1 MGKAVPYFP
10 LDQWEEARTEWEDR
24 VAHWNEL
31 YPNKQIMEKLKQR
44 MEGPSFPSG
53 MFTDSVKR
61 GKPPVDVQ
69 RFVVAY
75 KQNEFKTLWEPIG
88 LSRQVNFY
96 VNSPQVGA
104 YVSKRGG
111 AYMSAAEAQAEAMA
125 ELEARK
131 QIRENLRNKNEEFD
145 IKFSDG
151 RPSIPYATWTPT
163 SRRVI
168 PDFVRQGIPDLAPPP
183 APFVPEPVP
192 PPMPADIPEPAEDIP
207 PPAEVVPIVVP
218 PELVPVKKEPSP
230 SPEPIIPEPVPA
242 IDPDEQSAEPNFDQT
257 NEAAQ
262 VPLPVP
268 EPGPVLV
275 PMPIP
280 QEAFAGERPSRNLP
294 RVNYKEPSEFGS
306 QFGVNEP
313 DGSADEK
320 AAEPEEEQVSQVQ
333 HFRQPQQPSDESES
347 MDIFSRFSQEVPH
360 EPAPSQLPGLSM
372 GTTRFQP
379 YLDRGRGNRSTSR
392 MPEDVPGRVV
402 PGYPAHVPPP
412 QPGPAPQHIVEKT
425 EEQGPVVPILLFFLL
440 VGTAYS
446 LSQR

>member
-1 MGKAVPYFP
+1 MP
-10 LDQWEEARTEWEDR
+10 
-24 VAHWNEL
+24 
-31 YPNKQIMEKLKQR
+31 
-44 MEGPSFPSG
+44 
-53 MFTDSVKR
+53 
-61 GKPPVDVQ
+61 
-69 RFVVAY
+69 
-75 KQNEFKTLWEPIG
+75 
-88 LSRQVNFY
+88 
-96 VNSPQVGA
+96 
-104 YVSKRGG
+104 
-111 AYMSAAEAQAEAMA
+111 AE
-125 ELEARK
+125 
-131 QIRENLRNKNEEFD
+131 
-145 IKFSDG
+145 
-151 RPSIPYATWTPT
+151 
-163 SRRVI
+163 
-168 PDFVRQGIPDLAPPP
+168 
-183 APFVPEPVP
+183 PEPEIDP
-192 PPMPADIPEPAEDIP
+192 PAEDIP
-207 PPAEVVPIVVP
+207 PPAEVEPIVVP
-218 PELVPVKKEPSP
+218 PELVPAVKKEP
-230 SPEPIIPEPVPA
+230 SPEPIIPEPIPP
-242 IDPDEQSAEPNFDQT
+242 IDPDDQSADPNFDQT

-320 AAEPEEEQVSQVQ
+320 AAEPEQEEQVSQVQ

-347 MDIFSRFSQEVPH
+347 MDIFNRFSL
-360 EPAPSQLPGLSM
+360 PAPSQLPGLSM

-379 YLDRGRGNRSTSR
+379 YLDSGRGNRSTSR
-392 MPEDVPGRVV
+392 MPEDVPGHVV

-425 EEQGPVVPILLFFLL
+425 EEEQGPVVPILLFFLL